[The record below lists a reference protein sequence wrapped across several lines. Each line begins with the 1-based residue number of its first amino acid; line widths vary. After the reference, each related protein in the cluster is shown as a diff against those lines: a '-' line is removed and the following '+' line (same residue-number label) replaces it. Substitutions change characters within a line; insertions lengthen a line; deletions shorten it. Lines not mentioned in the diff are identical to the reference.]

1 MAENQMKVFTDESLT
16 TFVDEV
22 KAYTDNSVND
32 VAVRAAYIDNEDNEN
47 VNITEGNTNTS
58 IVVDSA
64 LSTTSANPV
73 QNKVITNKINEL
85 SQEIIDLKE
94 NGGGSSVQPDYAQ
107 TDRTQPDY
115 IKNKLVGKEV
125 TYSDTLTWDGNTD
138 GLESVDLGDG
148 AIVYFI
154 SEAVTTTDIFANGHT
169 VIATNDN
176 GDVNDVTS
184 FCPLIA
190 VSDMF
195 GIYSDG
201 VYALGEA
208 GFVITKDNAVAED
221 ETMGIHWL
229 FPKKGLYVT
238 RLDFYMSSLTI
249 KGFSGFPTT
258 TTTKKLTAEYLEPFE
273 VVTKGGDTLTWDGDT
288 SGKTVVEIPEANG
301 GYVLLTE
308 ATPTKDELLNG
319 AVINVISISTGEN
332 LQTVTVDDE
341 MAIVT
346 AIPNALVVGG
356 CVIITQMDNID
367 VDGLIM
373 PKKGTY
379 FMFSGAYDMRA
390 ADITIPNYT
399 GFTTT
404 EKKLKGEY
412 LSQPDFNQNDSS
424 KPDYIKNRPFYSEE
438 AVLFNKNDI
447 SFDNS
452 MGMLAAVISPVSFAL
467 GDGTYS
473 VDWDGQTYEC
483 ESVFIDGMYAVGNVD
498 SLTTGA
504 DNGLPFVIMIGDMGD
519 GTLAAAIYDINGT
532 MNGATEAMHNVS
544 LSGDVAIPIDE
555 KYIPNSIKG
564 ADWDAEEGSAKH
576 IKNRPCCKNRLVKEI
591 EWDGDITDKEVVQI
605 YTDDT
610 NGEKVYLC
618 KVEGDQMSYSNYC
631 VDIEE
636 CESDN
641 AISITNNLRSNNYV
655 WFREGQIN
663 MTSKNVG
670 CVLSTNS
677 NSKYIYNLLGRSLS
691 YGIWIAFCEDN
702 AGNITKYVKT
712 CKMYTVS
719 TLYDFYLP
727 RRIFADSIILQSSDG
742 SKYFKVIVDND
753 GTLAATEYTN
763 G

>member
-1 MAENQMKVFTDESLT
+1 MAIQHRRGADVDFKPDRMKAGELALT
-16 TFVDEV
+16 TDGTRKMYAAFAPGDVKEV
-22 KAYTDNSVND
+22 AFK
-32 VAVRAAYIDNEDNEN
+32 ED
-47 VNITEGNTNTS
+47 IPEGG
-58 IVVDSA
+58 
-64 LSTTSANPV
+64 
-73 QNKVITNKINEL
+73 
-85 SQEIIDLKE
+85 
-94 NGGGSSVQPDYAQ
+94 GGGSVEQVQADYAQ
-107 TDRTQPDY
+107 TDSTQPDY

-125 TYSDTLTWDGNTD
+125 TYSDTLTWDGNTE

-148 AIVYFI
+148 FIVYLI

-169 VIATNDN
+169 VIATYNN

-238 RLDFYMSSLTI
+238 RIDFYMSSLTI
-249 KGFSGFPTT
+249 NGFSGFPT

-356 CVIITQMDNID
+356 CVVITQMDNID

-412 LSQPDFNQNDSS
+412 VPEGYTTYSMSVSEYADFISDDS
-424 KPDYIKNRPFYSEE
+424 KPVYMYKYNADVTDANNRITLSEFKKALRTGDIRLELNESGLIANFNIIGSMVDYF
-438 AVLFNKNDI
+438 
-447 SFDNS
+447 
-452 MGMLAAVISPVSFAL
+452 GAVI
-467 GDGTYS
+467 
-473 VDWDGQTYEC
+473 
-483 ESVFIDGMYAVGNVD
+483 VF
-498 SLTTGA
+498 
-504 DNGLPFVIMIGDMGD
+504 
-519 GTLAAAIYDINGT
+519 DI
-532 MNGATEAMHNVS
+532 
-544 LSGDVAIPIDE
+544 
-555 KYIPNSIKG
+555 
-564 ADWDAEEGSAKH
+564 
-576 IKNRPCCKNRLVKEI
+576 
-591 EWDGDITDKEVVQI
+591 
-605 YTDDT
+605 
-610 NGEKVYLC
+610 
-618 KVEGDQMSYSNYC
+618 
-631 VDIEE
+631 
-636 CESDN
+636 
-641 AISITNNLRSNNYV
+641 
-655 WFREGQIN
+655 IN
-663 MTSKNVG
+663 M
-670 CVLSTNS
+670 S
-677 NSKYIYNLLGRSLS
+677 NTQIMVCT
-691 YGIWIAFCEDN
+691 A
-702 AGNITKYVKT
+702 
-712 CKMYTVS
+712 
-719 TLYDFYLP
+719 
-727 RRIFADSIILQSSDG
+727 
-742 SKYFKVIVDND
+742 
-753 GTLAATEYTN
+753 EYTP
-763 G
+763 